1 MCPAFLAEVL
11 GGKKS
16 PLGHM
21 CLPPRAADA
30 TSAFSEGGWVRSGQ
44 GWPRAWGWPSAGAGQ
59 AGMRRPGRP
68 QLLPQVLAPL
78 AAGKG
83 ELIFELRPKQRRL
96 LAPAGGSS
104 ASWGPVLALLLAC
117 STTWDKLFGPRSLD
131 WALPR
136 RVEVGGCPQLATREQ
151 SLSTWPASTP
161 WSCVYYLV
169 SLCAG
174 SRRRTGV
181 SLEGKGP
188 VDLFQGPK
196 WQRLAGELAYYST
209 ETGETC
215 SVWGT
220 LGEME
225 GERRGAGELLELV
238 RGKAEGWRR
247 SPVLNEQEAVRDFII
262 QEGERQRNG
271 VVRSGVL
278 GGQTARNPGS
288 VLS

>member
-1 MCPAFLAEVL
+1 M
-11 GGKKS
+11 
-16 PLGHM
+16 
-21 CLPPRAADA
+21 
-30 TSAFSEGGWVRSGQ
+30 RSGQ

-83 ELIFELRPKQRRL
+83 ELISELHPKQRRL

-136 RVEVGGCPQLATREQ
+136 WVGVGGCPQLATREQ
-151 SLSTWPASTP
+151 SLSTWPASNP
-161 WSCVYYLV
+161 WSCVYYLM

-174 SRRRTGV
+174 SRQRKGG

-188 VDLFQGPK
+188 VDLLQGPK
-196 WQRLAGELAYYST
+196 WQGRAGERAYYST
-209 ETGETC
+209 ETRETC
-215 SVWGT
+215 SVSGDTWGDGRREKRGRRT
-220 LGEME
+220 PGACEGKSRGME
-225 GERRGAGELLELV
+225 
-238 RGKAEGWRR
+238 KT
-247 SPVLNEQEAVRDFII
+247 PVLNEQEAARAFTI
-262 QEGERQRNG
+262 QEGKGQRSG
-271 VVRSGVL
+271 VVRSGVP

-288 VLS
+288 ALS